1 MSQIDY
7 FRRQAADCRKAL
19 HYAETH
25 PGFALKEV
33 LSDGF
38 ERDIT
43 EQHKQGLRAAI
54 IEYEK
59 CIAYLEQ
66 HAVGQAERLP
76 ERQTRRFGG
85 SLRLRC
91 RSASP
96 SRYDSDEAEPSVDRN
111 G

>member
-76 ERQTRRFGG
+76 QGAADTPLRRVFA
-85 SLRLRC
+85 STLSVCVAFALRLR
-91 RSASP
+91 RSRAV
-96 SRYDSDEAEPSVDRN
+96 R
-111 G
+111 